1 MSFGAS
7 LRAAREQANISQEAL
22 ATAAGLHRAH
32 ISLLERNR
40 REPRLDTLV
49 KLSRALRRSPAEM
62 LAWYTSP
69 AAHLARGAQPHPP
82 ARPIH

>member
-22 ATAAGLHRAH
+22 AAATGLHRAH
-32 ISLLERNR
+32 ISLLERNQ

-49 KLSRALRRSPAEM
+49 KLSRALHRSPAEM
-62 LAWYTSP
+62 LAWHTPP
-69 AAHLARGAQPHPP
+69 ADRPARGAQSHPP
-82 ARPIH
+82 ARLSH